1 MNNIMELPDGG
12 LRVAIQFCAVRP
24 GLPEPKMCFFY
35 RERYSVF
42 YIEF

>member
-1 MNNIMELPDGG
+1 MNNIMELLDGG
-12 LRVAIQFCAVRP
+12 LRVAVLLCAVRP
-24 GLPEPKMCFFY
+24 GFPEPKSAFY